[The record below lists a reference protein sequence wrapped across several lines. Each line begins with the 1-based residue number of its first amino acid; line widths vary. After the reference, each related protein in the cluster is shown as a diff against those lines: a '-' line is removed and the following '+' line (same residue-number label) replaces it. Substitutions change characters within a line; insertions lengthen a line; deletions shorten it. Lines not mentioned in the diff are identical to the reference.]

1 MKYLGSLQPTTSH
14 PAAIYHQTHRQPP
27 FFNKQLPIMPG
38 VSVRDVD
45 AQKFID
51 AYAAFLK
58 RQGKLQIPGMYHRKK
73 TSQFTRSQGQLL
85 IKIHRLG

>member
-1 MKYLGSLQPTTSH
+1 
-14 PAAIYHQTHRQPP
+14 
-27 FFNKQLPIMPG
+27 MPG

-73 TSQFTRSQGQLL
+73 
-85 IKIHRLG
+85 HRNLPDHKDSYS